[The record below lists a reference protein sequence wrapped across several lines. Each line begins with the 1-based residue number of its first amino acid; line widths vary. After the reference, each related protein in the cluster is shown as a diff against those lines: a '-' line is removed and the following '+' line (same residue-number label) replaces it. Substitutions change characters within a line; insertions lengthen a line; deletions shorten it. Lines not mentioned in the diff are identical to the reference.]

1 MKGFLSQKEVERI
14 KEAYPAGTR
23 IELVKMDDPY
33 APLEPGTMGTVETVD
48 DIGTLH
54 MKWDNSRTL
63 GVVPGEDSFKVVS
76 KPVEEN
82 LVEGIEQTM
91 GGMSM

>member
-1 MKGFLSQKEVERI
+1 MKGFLSQKEIERI
-14 KEAYPAGTR
+14 KEAYPTGTR
-23 IELVKMDDPY
+23 IELLQMDDPY
-33 APLEPGTMGTVETVD
+33 APLEPGMMGTVERVD

-54 MKWDNSRTL
+54 MKWDNGRTL

-76 KPVEEN
+76 KSPEKN